1 MLLFSRVITLTGSPR
16 RSMSWAVE
24 INSYVNDHCDLDV
37 ALWSGDF
44 GYPLGT
50 MAWSAAVESEAA
62 LAAET
67 AKLVTDDG
75 YFDMVDQAED
85 LVTEPGQDLLR
96 ELVHGEPGE
105 PPAVGSIAT
114 ITTATALVDRMV
126 DAVGWAVDIAQ
137 HITTVTG
144 APLSVFT
151 NVYGQMGE
159 ITWISARPDLAS
171 VETARATLTA
181 DADYLGRMPATKEL
195 FVPASGHFGRVTR
208 IA

>member
-1 MLLFSRVITLTGSPR
+1 MLLFSRVVTLTGGPR
-16 RSMSWAVE
+16 RSLPWA
-24 INSYVNDHCDLDV
+24 IDMTGYVNAHCDLDV
-37 ALWSGDF
+37 SLWTGDF

-50 MAWSAAVESEAA
+50 VAWSTAVESEAA

-67 AKLVTDDG
+67 AKLVTDDE
-75 YFDMVDQAED
+75 YFDMVDQSQV

-105 PPAVGSIAT
+105 PPAVGSVAT
-114 ITTATALVDRMV
+114 VTTATALADRMV

-137 HITTVTG
+137 HITKISNLPV
-144 APLSVFT
+144 SVFT

-159 ITWISARPDLAS
+159 ITWIGVQPDLAS
-171 VETARATLTA
+171 AETVRATINT